1 MYILFPTGLPKFLRH
16 SSGLLV
22 HRRNRRTFF
31 ICSVIVL
38 MSGASAVG
46 LFLCKASG
54 TAVSNEYDSFFVEG
68 KSALVNISLN
78 GTIHHNITINLTNAS
93 INYPIDTHISDN
105 FTTVLENGNITS
117 HMLGKLLNLT
127 AFEGSYRETEL
138 LRRGELEDFALNNNG
153 KLYSCQHPEYIVFTW
168 ILCLIALATVL
179 KLYYLV
185 KTTMAA
191 VMVACYISLI
201 IKVYPYNFEKDIGSG
216 MPLSFQM
223 LILLV
228 VFLIMVA
235 YHARLVEVS
244 MWDLI

>member
-1 MYILFPTGLPKFLRH
+1 M
-16 SSGLLV
+16 SS
-22 HRRNRRTFF
+22 
-31 ICSVIVL
+31 
-38 MSGASAVG
+38 
-46 LFLCKASG
+46 
-54 TAVSNEYDSFFVEG
+54 EYDNFLVEG
-68 KSALVNISLN
+68 KSALVNISVN
-78 GTIHHNITINLTNAS
+78 ETIHHNITINLPNSS

-105 FTTVLENGNITS
+105 FTTVLENGTLPSMNITS
-117 HMLGKLLNLT
+117 HMLGKLFNLT

-138 LRRGELEDFALNNNG
+138 LRRGEQEDFALTNNG

-244 MWDLI
+244 IWGFVGI

>member
-1 MYILFPTGLPKFLRH
+1 
-16 SSGLLV
+16 
-22 HRRNRRTFF
+22 
-31 ICSVIVL
+31 
-38 MSGASAVG
+38 MSAASAVG
-46 LFLCKASG
+46 LFLCKTSETIAASSDLEQ
-54 TAVSNEYDSFFVEG
+54 ADFAEG
-68 KSALVNISLN
+68 KSALVNISLS
-78 GTIHHNITINLTNAS
+78 GTIHHNITINIPNSSSNLTS

-105 FTTVLENGNITS
+105 FTTIVENGTLSTINATN
-117 HMLGKLLNLT
+117 HMLGRIFNLT
-127 AFEGSYRETEL
+127 AFEGSHRETEL
-138 LRRGELEDFALNNNG
+138 LRRGELEDVALNNNG
-153 KLYSCQHPEYIVFTW
+153 KVYSCQHPEYIVFTW

-191 VMVACYISLI
+191 VLVACYISLI
-201 IKVYPYNFEKDIGSG
+201 IEVYPYNFEKDIGSG

-244 MWDLI
+244 GF

>member
-1 MYILFPTGLPKFLRH
+1 MT
-16 SSGLLV
+16 
-22 HRRNRRTFF
+22 NE
-31 ICSVIVL
+31 
-38 MSGASAVG
+38 SAV
-46 LFLCKASG
+46 
-54 TAVSNEYDSFFVEG
+54 
-68 KSALVNISLN
+68 VNISLN
-78 GTIHHNITINLTNAS
+78 GTIHHNITINLPNSS
-93 INYPIDTHISDN
+93 INYPIDSHISDN
-105 FTTVLENGNITS
+105 FSTVLENGTFSSNNIANH
-117 HMLGKLLNLT
+117 HMLVKLFNLT
-127 AFEGSYRETEL
+127 AFEGSYRESELQRPTEL
-138 LRRGELEDFALNNNG
+138 ENNSDG

-244 MWDLI
+244 LLVICFR

>member
-1 MYILFPTGLPKFLRH
+1 MRH
-16 SSGLLV
+16 SSALLV

-46 LFLCKASG
+46 LFLCKTSSTSLTSDTENVFA
-54 TAVSNEYDSFFVEG
+54 EG
-68 KSALVNISLN
+68 KSSLVNISLN
-78 GTIHHNITINLTNAS
+78 GTIHHNITINLANST
-93 INYPIDTHISDN
+93 INYPIETHISDN
-105 FTTVLENGNITS
+105 FTAVLENGSLPAMNIPN
-117 HMLGKLLNLT
+117 HMLGKLFNLS

-138 LRRGELEDFALNNNG
+138 LRRGELEDIALNNNG

-244 MWDLI
+244 IR